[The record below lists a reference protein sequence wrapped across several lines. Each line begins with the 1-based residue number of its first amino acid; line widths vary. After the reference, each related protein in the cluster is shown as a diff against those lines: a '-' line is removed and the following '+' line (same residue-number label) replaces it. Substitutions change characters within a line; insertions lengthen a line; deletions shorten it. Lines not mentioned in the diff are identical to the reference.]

1 MTNENRVGI
10 WRVVKATVNH
20 KPRTFLLPIKVFC
33 RPGPVVEYRGNSAAK
48 EVA

>member
-1 MTNENRVGI
+1 MARESRVGI

>member
-20 KPRTFLLPIKVFC
+20 KPRTFLRPIKVFC
-33 RPGPVVEYRGNSAAK
+33 RPGTIVEYRGKSAAK
-48 EVA
+48 

>member
-20 KPRTFLLPIKVFC
+20 KPRTFLLPVKVFS
-33 RPGPVVEYRGNSAAK
+33 RPGPVVDYHKKPLTTND
-48 EVA
+48 